1 MSRISSNGA
10 YPNTARGR
18 VFLREQED
26 HMRTLRL
33 ALIGMVALSLVA
45 MSAASAQ
52 QNDNRKK
59 PPKQTHDKG
68 IDDPEPAPAS
78 KTGER
83 NVEAVTIVDR
93 GNGVVMGILD
103 ESFEDA
109 LVASVNPDGSVTY
122 RCLHGLPAAS
132 KHVASTPPPPVS
144 AAPTLEEK

>member
-1 MSRISSNGA
+1 
-10 YPNTARGR
+10 
-18 VFLREQED
+18 
-26 HMRTLRL
+26 MRKVRL

-45 MSAASAQ
+45 IGVASAQ

-59 PPKQTHDKG
+59 PPKQTHDNG
-68 IDDPEPAPAS
+68 IDDPEPAPAT

-83 NVEAVTIVDR
+83 NVEAVTIVQRAD
-93 GNGVVMGILD
+93 GIVMGILD

-132 KHVASTPPPPVS
+132 KHVATTPPPVS
-144 AAPTLEEK
+144 AKPVLEEK

>member
-1 MSRISSNGA
+1 
-10 YPNTARGR
+10 
-18 VFLREQED
+18 
-26 HMRTLRL
+26 MRKVRL

-45 MSAASAQ
+45 IGVASAQ

-83 NVEAVTIVDR
+83 NVEAVTTIQHA
-93 GNGVVMGILD
+93 NGVVEAVLD

-109 LVASVNPDGSVTY
+109 LVASVNPDGSVSY

>member
-10 YPNTARGR
+10 YSNTPRWR

-26 HMRTLRL
+26 HMRKVRL
-33 ALIGMVALSLVA
+33 ALIGTVALSLVA
-45 MSAASAQ
+45 IGVASAQ

-83 NVEAVTIVDR
+83 NVEAVTIIERADGIRV
-93 GNGVVMGILD
+93 GILD

-109 LVASVNPDGSVTY
+109 LVASVNPDGSITY

-144 AAPTLEEK
+144 AAPRLEEK

>member
-1 MSRISSNGA
+1 
-10 YPNTARGR
+10 
-18 VFLREQED
+18 
-26 HMRTLRL
+26 MRKVRL

-45 MSAASAQ
+45 IGVASAQ

-78 KTGER
+78 TTGER
-83 NVEAVTIVDR
+83 NVEAVTIVQRAD
-93 GNGVVMGILD
+93 GIVMGILD
-103 ESFEDA
+103 ESLEDA
-109 LVASVNPDGSVTY
+109 LVASVNPDGSITY